1 MQTARVWGKRDR
13 ARPQASH
20 ARGPGELTEAGLLD
34 LSTLALPLCE
44 GNLKRAELSRL
55 GVCVIMYL
63 NDNVL
68 CTRRATNVW
77 L

>member
-1 MQTARVWGKRDR
+1 M
-13 ARPQASH
+13 RPQASH
-20 ARGPGELTEAGLLD
+20 ARGPEELREAGLLVP
-34 LSTLALPLCE
+34 STLALSLCE
-44 GNLKRAELSRL
+44 GNLKRAELSGL
-55 GVCVIMYL
+55 GVCVCVIMYL